1 MTDTNPQQ
9 SDRLFVPPAAD
20 GLPLA
25 ALDSATQGADRLDAM
40 AITPYGRNLLAHA
53 LVQLARDGWL
63 RTASDPLPASAPVSP
78 APADWIA
85 LRDRVAVVLAEA
97 DGWEYAKGLGL
108 RDMSESMQQHY
119 DKLADAVVAVLP
131 EPADRAA
138 ILREAA
144 DAIEEAQ
151 HLRDDTVNEALG
163 FLDHNTEQQHK
174 AVHRSSALLRRLAAA
189 ASGSC
194 GVAGETQHPET
205 PAPADP
211 RSIDYHQVSPA
222 RLNPAVCICGLGPD
236 AAIHNEPPHQF
247 NSRLK
252 ASHHAAVHGICT
264 DCHHHESAACHTAAV
279 SQPDEE
285 A

>member
-1 MTDTNPQQ
+1 VQNGITWATAELRRHAAECPQCG
-9 SDRLFVPPAAD
+9 S
-20 GLPLA
+20 
-25 ALDSATQGADRLDAM
+25 TGACNGG
-40 AITPYGRNLLAHA
+40 PC
-53 LVQLARDGWL
+53 
-63 RTASDPLPASAPVSP
+63 P
-78 APADWIA
+78 
-85 LRDRVAVVLAEA
+85 
-97 DGWEYAKGLGL
+97 
-108 RDMSESMQQHY
+108 
-119 DKLADAVVAVLP
+119 
-131 EPADRAA
+131 
-138 ILREAA
+138 
-144 DAIEEAQ
+144 
-151 HLRDDTVNEALG
+151 
-163 FLDHNTEQQHK
+163 
-174 AVHRSSALLRRLAAA
+174 LLRRLAAA

>member
-1 MTDTNPQQ
+1 MTDTNQTGPAREG
-9 SDRLFVPPAAD
+9 STERCANDGCGHTKRDHSGRRDHTTKHPDIPLRPWCHACATDCLYEPPAA
-20 GLPLA
+20 
-25 ALDSATQGADRLDAM
+25 
-40 AITPYGRNLLAHA
+40 
-53 LVQLARDGWL
+53 
-63 RTASDPLPASAPVSP
+63 ASAPVSP

>member
-1 MTDTNPQQ
+1 
-9 SDRLFVPPAAD
+9 
-20 GLPLA
+20 
-25 ALDSATQGADRLDAM
+25 
-40 AITPYGRNLLAHA
+40 
-53 LVQLARDGWL
+53 VQLARDGWL